1 MKTKIDE
8 LLGNNPILHSK
19 ILLDLLSELNK
30 LEFDP
35 ISIEL
40 TIDRLNSANKYN
52 FNEVESYILHL
63 CSVFNTLNYDSKYH
77 LLRMLPHDYESL
89 VDYLNS
95 NQSHLED
102 IAYDSKFKVN
112 NFDISIAESN
122 ENLVNIL
129 RDMYQNAPQGYQMTM
144 VHLFGIKYSSQLE
157 NVSTKDIAV
166 KATGKDS
173 LWVEIGKGMKLSKF
187 VQPIPTDSELNAS
200 SSNISQDSKESIG
213 KMSYDIFYDTND
225 ILVMDKYNL
234 VIKSNERNYLYK
246 FRDRKVN
253 WINSGGTPTFFKC
266 LDFEWNG
273 SSWKSLMTDFTEWI
287 IDKLGYLDDGF
298 INIKSS
304 WSKQM
309 VFSRDK
315 KTNYLGPFK
324 YDLYINGNHTALH
337 MWWQILDLV
346 ELLPNDEKI
355 DTYVLVHYPSA
366 LEPREISKMIWK
378 KEIIS
383 YKQFLLD
390 RDFSNDQIHHAIESV
405 KRINVI
411 YKNDTPNYY
420 FSNIDRK
427 QDMSNALSRMKRM
440 DVYLKESHQLGTYL
454 DLFVDFKKQLK
465 YSDYS
470 CC

>member
-1 MKTKIDE
+1 MKTKIDD
-8 LLGNNPILHSK
+8 LLASNPILHSY
-19 ILLDLLSELNK
+19 ILLDLQNELNK
-30 LEFDP
+30 IEFDP

-40 TIDRLNSANKYN
+40 SIDRINSSNKYN
-52 FNEVESYILHL
+52 FNDIESFILQL
-63 CSVFNTLNYDSKYH
+63 CNFFNTLNYDSKYH
-77 LLRMLPHDYESL
+77 LLRMLPQDYENL

-95 NQSHLED
+95 NQSQLED
-102 IAYDSKFKVN
+102 IAYDSKTKS
-112 NFDISIAESN
+112 ISVDNSDTNSN

-144 VHLFGIKYSSQLE
+144 VHLFGIIYSSQLE
-157 NVSTKDIAV
+157 NVSTKDIAI

-173 LWVEIGKGMKLSKF
+173 LWVEIGKGIKLSKF
-187 VQPIPTDSELNAS
+187 VQLIPTVNETTTYP
-200 SSNISQDSKESIG
+200 SNISQETKESIG
-213 KMSYDIFYDTND
+213 KLSYDIFYDIND
-225 ILVMDKYNL
+225 VLVMDKHNL
-234 VIKSNERNYLYK
+234 VIKSNERNYVYK

-273 SSWKSLMTDFTEWI
+273 NSWKSLMTEFTEWT

-315 KTNYLGPFK
+315 KTNYIGPFK

-346 ELLPNDEKI
+346 ELFPNEGKL

-378 KEIIS
+378 KEIIN
-383 YKQFLLD
+383 YRQFLLD
-390 RDFSNDQIHHAIESV
+390 RNFNNDQIHHAIEAI
-405 KRINVI
+405 KRVNIL
-411 YKNDTPNYY
+411 YKNDTPNYF

-427 QDMSNALSRMKRM
+427 QDISNALSRMKKM
-440 DVYLKESHQLGTYL
+440 DVYMKESHQLGAYL
-454 DLFVDFKKQLK
+454 DLFVEFKKQLK
-465 YSDYS
+465 YADYS
-470 CC
+470 CE